1 MLMENLHRR
10 AQVKAI
16 ASRDR
21 PRQEDCNPSR
31 MAAAAVSLCEPKPRM
46 SKNVRLPRMNGP
58 AEGGSRESDTALL
71 IAIGAGDR
79 RALEKLYLIYRKRL
93 ARFLRRFTQS
103 VQDIEEIINDT
114 LMVVWC
120 DANDFRFE
128 SQVSSWIFG
137 IAYFT
142 ALRSIRRG
150 KNRFASR
157 GFDECLS
164 QIVDPALETEVHDW
178 VMDGLNR
185 LPDEQA
191 LALQLSYLMGHSLV
205 EIAKITG
212 TPVGTVKARMFH
224 GRQKLCRHLSD
235 SDHRVRRPR
244 WATGCAP
251 QFPA

>member
-1 MLMENLHRR
+1 
-10 AQVKAI
+10 
-16 ASRDR
+16 
-21 PRQEDCNPSR
+21 
-31 MAAAAVSLCEPKPRM
+31 
-46 SKNVRLPRMNGP
+46 MNGP

-71 IAIGAGDR
+71 IAIGARDR
-79 RALEKLYLIYRKRL
+79 RALEKLYLNYRKRL
-93 ARFLRRFTQS
+93 VRFLWRFTQS

-142 ALRSIRRG
+142 ALKSIRRG
-150 KNRFASR
+150 KNRFVSR
-157 GFDECLS
+157 GFDECPS

-191 LALQLSYLMGHSLV
+191 LALQLSYHMGHSLV
-205 EIAKITG
+205 EIAKMTG

-224 GRQKLCRHLSD
+224 GRQKLRRLLSD

-244 WATGCAP
+244 WPLATRSISAANTVAACHAHAARTGRVFSA
-251 QFPA
+251 

>member
-1 MLMENLHRR
+1 
-10 AQVKAI
+10 
-16 ASRDR
+16 
-21 PRQEDCNPSR
+21 
-31 MAAAAVSLCEPKPRM
+31 
-46 SKNVRLPRMNGP
+46 MNGP
-58 AEGGSRESDTALL
+58 AEGASRESDTALL
-71 IAIGAGDR
+71 IAIGAGDHL
-79 RALEKLYLIYRKRL
+79 ALEKLYLNYRKRL
-93 ARFLRRFTQS
+93 VRFLRRFTQS

-142 ALRSIRRG
+142 ALKSIRRG

-178 VMDGLNR
+178 VMNGLNR

-191 LALQLSYLMGHSLV
+191 LALQLSYHMGHSLV
-205 EIAKITG
+205 EIAKMTG

-224 GRQKLCRHLSD
+224 GRQKLRRHLSD

-244 WATGCAP
+244 WPLATPSKSAANTVAACHAHRLHEQP
-251 QFPA
+251 RPLPRAHPAH

>member
-1 MLMENLHRR
+1 MISRQGRLMLGQNGPGASGRR
-10 AQVKAI
+10 FQNQNATSGERLSVQMRVRSVTA
-16 ASRDR
+16 
-21 PRQEDCNPSR
+21 
-31 MAAAAVSLCEPKPRM
+31 
-46 SKNVRLPRMNGP
+46 KNIRLPPMNAP

-79 RALEKLYLIYRKRL
+79 RALEKLYLDYRKRL

-142 ALRSIRRG
+142 ALKSIRRG

-157 GFDECLS
+157 GFDEWPS

-191 LALQLSYLMGHSLV
+191 LALQLSCHMGHSLG
-205 EIAKITG
+205 EIAKMTG
-212 TPVGTVKARMFH
+212 TPVGTVKARMFY
-224 GRQKLCRHLSD
+224 GRQKLRRHLSD
-235 SDHRVRRPR
+235 SDHRVRRSR

-251 QFPA
+251 QFPV

>member
-1 MLMENLHRR
+1 
-10 AQVKAI
+10 
-16 ASRDR
+16 
-21 PRQEDCNPSR
+21 
-31 MAAAAVSLCEPKPRM
+31 
-46 SKNVRLPRMNGP
+46 MNGP

-71 IAIGAGDR
+71 IAIGAGDCQ
-79 RALEKLYLIYRKRL
+79 ALEKLYLNYRRRL
-93 ARFLRRFTQS
+93 ARFLRRFTRS
-103 VQDIEEIINDT
+103 AQDIEEIINDT

-120 DANDFRFE
+120 EVNAFRFE

-137 IAYFT
+137 IAHFT

-191 LALQLSYLMGHSLV
+191 LALHLSYHMGHSLV
-205 EIAKITG
+205 EIAKMTG
-212 TPVGTVKARMFH
+212 APVGTVKARMFH
-224 GRQKLCRHLSD
+224 GRQKLRQHLSD

-244 WATGCAP
+244 RATGCASQSP
-251 QFPA
+251 AYVHCFFPNPSNRLGSVRVHWDGQDSE

>member
-1 MLMENLHRR
+1 MLGQSGPRASGRR
-10 AQVKAI
+10 FQNQNATSGERLSAQMRVRSVTA
-16 ASRDR
+16 
-21 PRQEDCNPSR
+21 
-31 MAAAAVSLCEPKPRM
+31 
-46 SKNVRLPRMNGP
+46 KNVRLPPMNAP

-79 RALEKLYLIYRKRL
+79 RALEKLYLDYRKRL

-142 ALRSIRRG
+142 ALKSIRRG

-157 GFDECLS
+157 GFDECPS

-191 LALQLSYLMGHSLV
+191 LALQLSCHMGHSLV
-205 EIAKITG
+205 EIAKMTG
-212 TPVGTVKARMFH
+212 TPVGTVKARMFY
-224 GRQKLCRHLSD
+224 GRQKLRRHLSD
-235 SDHRVRRPR
+235 SDHRVRRSR

>member
-1 MLMENLHRR
+1 
-10 AQVKAI
+10 
-16 ASRDR
+16 
-21 PRQEDCNPSR
+21 
-31 MAAAAVSLCEPKPRM
+31 
-46 SKNVRLPRMNGP
+46 MNGP

-79 RALEKLYLIYRKRL
+79 RALEKLYLNYRKRL
-93 ARFLRRFTQS
+93 VRFLRRFTQS

-142 ALRSIRRG
+142 ALKSIRRG

-164 QIVDPALETEVHDW
+164 QVVDPALQTEGHDW

-191 LALQLSYLMGHSLV
+191 LALQLSCMKHSLA
-205 EIAKITG
+205 EIAKMTG
-212 TPVGTVKARMFH
+212 APVGTVKARMFH
-224 GRQKLCRHLSD
+224 GRQKLRRHLSD

-251 QFPA
+251 QFPAYVHCFSQTLATQSPRYCVPPPRG

>member
-1 MLMENLHRR
+1 
-10 AQVKAI
+10 
-16 ASRDR
+16 
-21 PRQEDCNPSR
+21 
-31 MAAAAVSLCEPKPRM
+31 
-46 SKNVRLPRMNGP
+46 MNGP
-58 AEGGSRESDTALL
+58 AEGGSRESDTVLL
-71 IAIGAGDR
+71 IAIGAVDR
-79 RALEKLYLIYRKRL
+79 RALEKLYLNYRHRL

-114 LMVVWC
+114 LMVVCC
-120 DANDFRFE
+120 DADDFRFE

-142 ALRSIRRG
+142 APKSMALKSIRRG
-150 KNRFASR
+150 KNRFAGR

-164 QIVDPALETEVHDW
+164 QIVDPALETAVHDW

-191 LALQLSYLMGHSLV
+191 LALQLSYHMGHSLV
-205 EIAKITG
+205 EIAKMTG
-212 TPVGTVKARMFH
+212 TPVGTVKARMFY

-244 WATGCAP
+244 WATGRNP
-251 QFPA
+251 I